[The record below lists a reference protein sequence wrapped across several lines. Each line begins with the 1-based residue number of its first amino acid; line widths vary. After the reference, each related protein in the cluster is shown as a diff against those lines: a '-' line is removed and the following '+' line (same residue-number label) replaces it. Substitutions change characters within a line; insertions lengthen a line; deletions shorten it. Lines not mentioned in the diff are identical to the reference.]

1 MTNNA
6 VERSADN
13 DNMLMDFLMNEDMY
27 LPTIGEI
34 REGWVVRERGNE
46 ILVDIGAK
54 SEGIISHQEIDG
66 MDEETRA
73 MLVEGSKVLVLIV
86 EPEDRNGNLILSYT
100 QALQEQDWIK
110 VQEYIDAEETCE
122 CKVLGINRGGVLAQL
137 GQLRGF
143 IPRSQLMRERQGL
156 SHQDLQKEI
165 QGKTLYVKVLEANR
179 ENTRLILSE
188 LAAAKEI
195 REAER
200 TKLFET
206 LEENDIRPGRVVN
219 LTDFGAFVD
228 IGGVEGLV
236 HLSEL
241 SWKRINHPSEILSV
255 GDEIEVAVLNI
266 DQEKQRLALS
276 LKQLEKDPW
285 EMVEELYHVGQLI
298 EATVVKLTKFGAFA
312 RINDD
317 NELVGLIHISEMSEE
332 HVNHPR
338 EVVKSA
344 ETVAVRI
351 IRIDPEQRQLGLS
364 LKQVSSDKFLEAD
377 MQYLQEIE
385 A

>member
-1 MTNNA
+1 
-6 VERSADN
+6 
-13 DNMLMDFLMNEDMY
+13 MNEDVY
-27 LPTIGEI
+27 LPAAGEI

-54 SEGIISHQEIDG
+54 SEGIIAHQEIDG

-73 MLVEGSKVLVLIV
+73 MLTEGSKVMVLVV
-86 EPEDRNGNLILSYT
+86 EPEDKNGNLILSYT

-110 VQEYIDAEETCE
+110 VQQYIDNEETCE

-165 QGKTLYVKVLEANR
+165 QGKSLYVKVLEANR

-200 TKLFET
+200 AKLFDT
-206 LEENDIRPGRVVN
+206 LQENDIRQGRVVN

-266 DQEKQRLALS
+266 DQDKQRLALS

-285 EMVEELYHVGQLI
+285 EIVEELYHVGQLI

-312 RINDD
+312 RINDE

-332 HVNHPR
+332 HVSHPR
-338 EVVKSA
+338 EVVKAS